1 MTWLHEEEWMDEVEG
16 IIVLFVLKDKKMKVK
31 RFKDKV
37 CKRCEWFS
45 RWKSKIT
52 ILLFWSKLI

>member
-1 MTWLHEEEWMDEVEG
+1 MDEVEG

-37 CKRCEWFS
+37 CKRCE
-45 RWKSKIT
+45 
-52 ILLFWSKLI
+52 